1 MFFDEGRVN
10 EAYNLMIRN
19 IDKSVDMGAEEVELY
34 AEIKAK
40 HTLLVRKM
48 DLVRDKNTWKKYS
61 SVSKT
66 NKNADGLRICVAKN
80 SKRNFLVE
88 VDLDCARIP
97 GQALVK
103 KLEFADSWLEGISS
117 SKLIKRINGN
127 CHIVLLQVSNPL
139 LSYFQATP
147 LYVQVD
153 FFDDSNTRENVN
165 VVIVTTL
172 SHSDCEKHKIAMA
185 TPIAPGRFFVFSA
198 LTFVILNCEERT
210 KAKVLVENMQ
220 STPFIPK
227 FLNTVMCVD
236 LFISFCALWANTG
249 RKLDEG
255 VHDGIKLANLV
266 DYITPN
272 IQTTSIIDNPFS

>member
-1 MFFDEGRVN
+1 MLFDEGRVN
-10 EAYNLMIRN
+10 EAYNMMIRN
-19 IDKSVDMGAEEVELY
+19 IDKSVDMGPEEAELY

-48 DLVRDKNTWKKYS
+48 ELVRDKTMWKTYS

-66 NKNADGLRICVAKN
+66 SLNADGLRICVAKN
-80 SKRNFLVE
+80 GKRNFLVE

-97 GQALVK
+97 GQALVN

-117 SKLIKRINGN
+117 SKLIKKINEN
-127 CHIVLLQVSNPL
+127 SHIVLLLVANPL
-139 LSYFQATP
+139 LSYFPVTP

-153 FFDDSNTRENVN
+153 FFDESNTKENMN
-165 VVIVTTL
+165 VVVVTTL

-185 TPIAPGRFFVFSA
+185 TPLAPGRFFVFSA

-210 KAKVLVENMQ
+210 KAKVLVQNMQ
-220 STPFIPK
+220 STPYIPR

-236 LFISFCALWANTG
+236 LFISFCALWADTG
-249 RKLDEG
+249 RKLEEE
-255 VHDGIKLANLV
+255 VHDGIKLARLAE
-266 DYITPN
+266 YLTPN
-272 IQTTSIIDNPFS
+272 IQNTTTKHNPFL